1 LHRLSP
7 VKAAKELNM
16 SLSMLVLMYLLSLTY
31 PGPAVNGV
39 KIVTRQVTGGFTDTR
54 TEYITANRFRNE
66 WETRLSDHSGP
77 NMASIVQR
85 GERDRVFVLDLRSK
99 EYVTYETDSRGTA
112 LGTKGANGGT
122 SGGTLEIWI
131 ENIDTGDRKEIFGH
145 NARRIITRET
155 RVASPGACSK
165 GSFSETEGWYIDD
178 SVLPE
183 WRQSKKNSMGVVV
196 SSVMAVDGRND
207 CQKKMD
213 KIEVHRKGVEV
224 GFPVQSK
231 TKLKSQVTERDGT
244 PRMLE
249 SVWGSEVVELREGP
263 LDPALFEVPPDF
275 RQVASLKNWST
286 TTPRRQLSGWEWFKD
301 KVQEIFR

>member
-1 LHRLSP
+1 
-7 VKAAKELNM
+7 M
-16 SLSMLVLMYLLSLTY
+16 SLSMIVLMYLLSLTY

-39 KIVTRQVTGGFTDTR
+39 KIVTRQNTGSFTDTR

-66 WETRLSDHSGP
+66 WETRSGDHSGP

-85 GERDRVFVLDLRSK
+85 GDRDRVFVLDLRSK

-112 LGTKGANGGT
+112 LGTKAANGGD
-122 SGGTLEIWI
+122 SGGTLHIWI

-145 NARRIITRET
+145 HARRIITRESRIAT
-155 RVASPGACSK
+155 PGACSK
-165 GSFSETEGWYIDD
+165 GSSSETDAWYIDD

-196 SSVMAVDGRND
+196 ASVVVVDGRND
-207 CQKKMD
+207 CQKRMD

-224 GFPVQSK
+224 GFPVKSN
-231 TKLKSQVTERDGT
+231 TKLTSEVTERDGT
-244 PRMLE
+244 PHQL
-249 SVWGSEVVELREGP
+249 SSLWGSEVVELREGP

-275 RQVASLKNWST
+275 HQVDSLKSWST